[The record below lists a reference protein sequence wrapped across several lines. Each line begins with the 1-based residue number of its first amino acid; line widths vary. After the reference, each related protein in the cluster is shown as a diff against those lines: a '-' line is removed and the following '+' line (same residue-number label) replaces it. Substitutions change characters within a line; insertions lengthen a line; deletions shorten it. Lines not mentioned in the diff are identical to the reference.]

1 MSHESPRPGNKD
13 SADSSLPDSTG
24 ATWHSQDTTDVSCNR
39 WFPRPPPGACSWL
52 GTSVWAAHHHSN
64 PSAPTPT
71 PRLRPRPLPGPT
83 APASSC
89 AISTQPSGVEIGIT
103 PSCSSASPHIP
114 YLLHLYHC
122 PLSKVVPASRTV
134 LSKPAS
140 SPTQCVPPP
149 ESRSS
154 LHSQAG
160 PPISL
165 PTPVPSARPR
175 LPTPPH
181 RFMLAL
187 VLWSPQVGPTPT
199 LAGLAKGNHPKC
211 VAGNCR
217 RAQRPLLGPQHCTA
231 AELVL
236 LENRNQNRT

>member
-1 MSHESPRPGNKD
+1 MSHDSPRPGNKD
-13 SADSSLPDSTG
+13 SADSSLRDSTG

-52 GTSVWAAHHHSN
+52 GTSVWAAHHHTN
-64 PSAPTPT
+64 PTAPTPT

-89 AISTQPSGVEIGIT
+89 AISTQLSGLEISIT
-103 PSCSSASPHIP
+103 PSCSSASTHTP
-114 YLLHLYHC
+114 YLLHLYHR

-140 SPTQCVPPP
+140 SPTQCVPPR

-165 PTPVPSARPR
+165 PTPVPSAPPPR
-175 LPTPPH
+175 LPPHTPLYACPS
-181 RFMLAL
+181 AL
-187 VLWSPQVGPTPT
+187 EPTGRSHPNPGWASKGEPTSVCSWELPALTEPSPRAPT
-199 LAGLAKGNHPKC
+199 L
-211 VAGNCR
+211 
-217 RAQRPLLGPQHCTA
+217 HCS
-231 AELVL
+231 
-236 LENRNQNRT
+236 